1 MTEPPPTPEEQRMA
15 DPKTMFDG
23 LAVALVTPFRNGAV
37 DGDALSR
44 LANHLVEGG
53 VTTLYP
59 CGCTGEATSLTRE
72 ERTQVI
78 RTVIEA
84 VRGRAAVI
92 AGTGTAVTSE
102 TIEFS
107 QDAIRAGAD
116 GVMVITPYSCK
127 PTQEGL
133 LAHYR
138 AVADR
143 VDRPIV
149 LYNVPSRTGVS
160 LLPETIAKL
169 AEHPRIAAIKEAS
182 GSLDQASAIR
192 TRCEIAVLA
201 GDDSLY
207 LPLLAV
213 GARGVVSVAGH
224 LVPGEM
230 KAIRTHAAAGRV
242 AEAEAIHRKLTPL
255 FRALFLE
262 TNPGP
267 VKHALQRLGLT
278 TGELRLPLVPV
289 KPETAALIEQ
299 TLERIGVASP
309 ARSGR

>member
-1 MTEPPPTPEEQRMA
+1 MA
-15 DPKTMFDG
+15 DPKTMFEG
-23 LAVALVTPFRNGAV
+23 LAVALITPFRGGAL
-37 DGDALSR
+37 DREALGR
-44 LANHLVEGG
+44 LTAHLVEGG
-53 VTTLYP
+53 ANALYP

-78 RTVIEA
+78 RTVVEA
-84 VRGRAAVI
+84 ARGRAAVV
-92 AGTGTAVTSE
+92 AGTGTALTSE
-102 TIEFS
+102 TIEVS
-107 QDAIRAGAD
+107 REAIRAGAD
-116 GVMVITPYSCK
+116 AVMVITPYSVK

-138 AVADR
+138 AVADA
-143 VDRPIV
+143 VDRPVV

-160 LLPETIAKL
+160 IAPETVAKL

-192 TRCEIAVLA
+192 ARSDIVILA

-207 LPLLAV
+207 LPLLSV

-224 LVPGEM
+224 VAPVEM
-230 KAIRTHAAAGRV
+230 VAIRAHALAGRASD
-242 AEAEAIHRKLTPL
+242 AEAVHRRLMPV

-262 TNPGP
+262 TSPAP
-267 VKHALQRLGLT
+267 VKHAMARLGFT

-289 KPETAALIEQ
+289 RPETAAAVDQ
-299 TLERIGVASP
+299 ALERAGISSP
-309 ARSGR
+309 ARTGR

>member
-1 MTEPPPTPEEQRMA
+1 MA
-15 DPKTMFDG
+15 DPKAMFEG
-23 LAVALVTPFRNGAV
+23 LAVALVTPFRNGAL
-37 DGDALSR
+37 DKDALAR

-53 VTTLYP
+53 VRALYP

-84 VRGRAAVI
+84 ARGRAAVI
-92 AGTGTAVTSE
+92 AGTGTALTSE
-102 TIEFS
+102 TIELS

-133 LAHYR
+133 IAHYR

-149 LYNVPSRTGVS
+149 LYNVPSRTGVA
-160 LLPETIAKL
+160 LLPETVATL
-169 AEHPRIAAIKEAS
+169 AAHPRIVAIKEAS

-192 TRCEIAVLA
+192 ARCDITILA
-201 GDDSLY
+201 GDDSLF

-213 GARGVVSVAGH
+213 GARGVVSVVGH
-224 LVPGEM
+224 VVPGEM
-230 KAIRTHAAAGRV
+230 NAIHAHAAAGRF
-242 AEAEAIHRKLTPL
+242 AEAEAVHRKLTPI

-267 VKHALQRLGLT
+267 VKHALMRLGFT

-289 KPETAALIEQ
+289 RPETAAAVDQ
-299 TLERIGVASP
+299 ALERAGVATS

>member
-1 MTEPPPTPEEQRMA
+1 MP
-15 DPKTMFDG
+15 DPKAMFDG

-37 DGDALSR
+37 DREALARIAS
-44 LANHLVEGG
+44 HLVEGG
-53 VTTLYP
+53 VRSLYP
-59 CGCTGEATSLTRE
+59 CGCTGEATSLTRA
-72 ERTQVI
+72 EREQVI
-78 RTVIEA
+78 GTVLEA
-84 VRGRAAVI
+84 AKGRAAVV

-102 TIEFS
+102 TIELS
-107 QDAIRAGAD
+107 QEAVRLGAD

-143 VDRPIV
+143 IDRPVV

-160 LLPETIAKL
+160 LAPDTVARL

-182 GSLDQASAIR
+182 GSVDQASAIR
-192 TRCEIAVLA
+192 ASCDIAILA

-224 LVPGEM
+224 LVPGELGAM
-230 KAIRTHAAAGRV
+230 YAHAKAGRL
-242 AEAEAIHRKLTPL
+242 AEAETIHRRLTPL

-262 TNPGP
+262 TNPSP
-267 VKHALQRLGLT
+267 IKHALMRLGLASE
-278 TGELRLPLVPV
+278 ELRLPLVPV
-289 KPETAALIEQ
+289 RPETAAAVDQ
-299 TLERIGVASP
+299 ALERLGVALP

>member
-1 MTEPPPTPEEQRMA
+1 
-15 DPKTMFDG
+15 MFQG
-23 LAVALVTPFRNGAV
+23 LAVALVTPFRNGAL
-37 DGDALSR
+37 DRDALAR

-53 VTTLYP
+53 VRALYP

-84 VRGRAAVI
+84 ARGRAAVI

-102 TIEFS
+102 TIELS

-138 AVADR
+138 SVADQ
-143 VDRPIV
+143 VDRPMV

-169 AEHPRIAAIKEAS
+169 AEHPRIAAIKEAT

-192 TRCEIAVLA
+192 SRCEITILS

-213 GARGVVSVAGH
+213 GARGVVSVVGH
-224 LVPGEM
+224 LVPGDM
-230 KAIRTHAAAGRV
+230 NAIHAHATAGRF

-255 FRALFLE
+255 FRAMFLE

-267 VKHALQRLGLT
+267 MKHALMRLGFT

-289 KPETAALIEQ
+289 RPETAAAIDQ
-299 TLERIGVASP
+299 TLERLGVASP
-309 ARSGR
+309 ARSGH

>member
-1 MTEPPPTPEEQRMA
+1 MP
-15 DPKTMFDG
+15 DPKKMFEG
-23 LAVALVTPFRNGAV
+23 LAVALVTPFRGGAL
-37 DGDALSR
+37 DRDALVR
-44 LANHLVEGG
+44 LTSHLVQSG
-53 VTTLYP
+53 VRALYP

-78 RTVIEA
+78 RTVVEA
-84 VRGRAAVI
+84 AKGAAVI
-92 AGTGTAVTSE
+92 AGTGTALTSE
-102 TIEFS
+102 TIEIS

-116 GVMVITPYSCK
+116 GVMVITPYSVK

-149 LYNVPSRTGVS
+149 LYNVPSRTGVA
-160 LLPETIAKL
+160 LQPDTIARL
-169 AEHPRIAAIKEAS
+169 AEHPRIAAIKEAT

-192 TRCEIAVLA
+192 ARCDIAILA
-201 GDDSLY
+201 GDDALY

-224 LVPGEM
+224 VAPAEM
-230 KAIRTHAAAGRV
+230 IAIQTHFAAGRIV
-242 AEAEAIHRKLTPL
+242 EAEEVHRKLTPL

-262 TNPGP
+262 TNPAP
-267 VKHALQRLGLT
+267 VKHALTRLGFT
-278 TGELRLPLVPV
+278 TGEMRLPLVPV
-289 KPETAALIEQ
+289 RPETATAVEQALEKVHGAA
-299 TLERIGVASP
+299 T
-309 ARSGR
+309 ARTGR

>member
-1 MTEPPPTPEEQRMA
+1 M

-37 DGDALSR
+37 DADALAR
-44 LANHLVEGG
+44 LASHLAEAG
-53 VTTLYP
+53 VRTLYP

-72 ERTQVI
+72 ERTLVI

-84 VRGRAAVI
+84 AKGRAAVI
-92 AGTGTAVTSE
+92 AGTGTALTSE
-102 TIEFS
+102 TIELS
-107 QDAIRAGAD
+107 RDAIRAGVD
-116 GVMVITPYSCK
+116 GIMVISPYSVK

-138 AVADR
+138 AVADAT
-143 VDRPIV
+143 DRPIV
-149 LYNVPSRTGVS
+149 IYNVPSRTGVS
-160 LLPETIAKL
+160 ILPETVARL

-192 TRCEIAVLA
+192 ARCDIAVLA

-207 LPLLAV
+207 LPLLAI
-213 GARGVVSVAGH
+213 GAVGVVSVAGH
-224 LVPGEM
+224 VVPSELI
-230 KAIRTHAAAGRV
+230 AIRTHAAAGKM
-242 AEAEAIHRKLTPL
+242 AQAEAIHRKLTPI

-262 TNPGP
+262 TNPAP
-267 VKHALQRLGLT
+267 VKHALMRLGFT

-289 KPETAALIEQ
+289 RPETATAVDQALD
-299 TLERIGVASP
+299 RVGVATK
-309 ARSGR
+309 A

>member
-1 MTEPPPTPEEQRMA
+1 
-15 DPKTMFDG
+15 MFDG
-23 LAVALVTPFRNGAV
+23 LAVALITPFRNGAV
-37 DGDALSR
+37 DRQALER
-44 LANHLVEGG
+44 IAANVVEGG
-53 VTTLYP
+53 ARALYP

-72 ERTQVI
+72 ERETVI
-78 RTVIEA
+78 RA
-84 VRGRAAVI
+84 VLAVAKERAAVV

-102 TIEFS
+102 TIELTE
-107 QDAIRAGAD
+107 DAIRLGVDA
-116 GVMVITPYSCK
+116 VMVITPYSCK

-133 LAHYR
+133 IAHYR

-143 VDRPIV
+143 VDRPVV
-149 LYNVPSRTGVS
+149 LYNVPARTGVS
-160 LLPETIAKL
+160 LAPETVARL

-192 TRCEIAVLA
+192 ARCDIAILA

-224 LVPGEM
+224 LVPGDIAAMGE
-230 KAIRTHAAAGRV
+230 HAKAGRF
-242 AEAEAIHRKLTPL
+242 AEAESIHRKLGPL

-262 TNPGP
+262 TNPAP
-267 VKHALQRLGLT
+267 VKHALRRLGLA

-289 KPETAALIEQ
+289 RPETAALVDQ
-299 TLERIGVASP
+299 ALERAGVVAT

>member
-1 MTEPPPTPEEQRMA
+1 MA
-15 DPKTMFDG
+15 DPKTMFEG
-23 LAVALVTPFRNGAV
+23 LGVALITPFRNGGL
-37 DGDALSR
+37 DRDALAR
-44 LANHLVEGG
+44 LASHLVEGG
-53 VTTLYP
+53 VRAVYP

-84 VRGRAAVI
+84 ARGRAAVI
-92 AGTGTAVTSE
+92 AGTGTALTSE
-102 TIEFS
+102 TIELS

-116 GVMVITPYSCK
+116 GVMVITPYSVK

-143 VDRPIV
+143 VDRPVV

-160 LLPETIAKL
+160 IAPETVAKL

-192 TRCEIAVLA
+192 ARSDIVILA

-224 LVPGEM
+224 LVPGAM
-230 KAIRTHAAAGRV
+230 NAMRAHAEAGRMG
-242 AEAEAIHRKLTPL
+242 EAEAIHRKLMPV

-262 TNPGP
+262 TSPAP
-267 VKHALQRLGLT
+267 VKHALMRLGFT

-289 KPETAALIEQ
+289 RPETAAALDQ
-299 TLERIGVASP
+299 MLERAGISAP

>member
-1 MTEPPPTPEEQRMA
+1 
-15 DPKTMFDG
+15 MFEG
-23 LAVALVTPFRNGAV
+23 LGVALVTPFRNGGV
-37 DGDALSR
+37 DLDALAR
-44 LANHLVEGG
+44 LTSHLAESHVRSF
-53 VTTLYP
+53 YP

-72 ERTQVI
+72 ERVKVI
-78 RTVIEA
+78 RTVVEA
-84 VRGRAAVI
+84 AKGRAAVI
-92 AGTGTAVTSE
+92 AGTGTALTSE
-102 TIEFS
+102 TIEIS
-107 QDAIRAGAD
+107 KEAIRAGVD
-116 GVMVITPYSCK
+116 GVMVISPYSVK

-138 AVADR
+138 AVAEA

-160 LLPETIAKL
+160 ILPETVARL

-182 GSLDQASAIR
+182 GSVDQTSAIR
-192 TRCEIAVLA
+192 ARCDITVLS

-224 LVPGEM
+224 LVPAELVAMRAHAMEG
-230 KAIRTHAAAGRV
+230 RT
-242 AEAEAIHRKLTPL
+242 AEAEAIHRKLTPI

-262 TNPGP
+262 TSPAP
-267 VKHALQRLGLT
+267 LKHALQRLGFT

-289 KPETAALIEQ
+289 RPETASAVDQALDRML
-299 TLERIGVASP
+299 TSA
-309 ARSGR
+309 

>member
-1 MTEPPPTPEEQRMA
+1 MT
-15 DPKTMFDG
+15 DPKTMFEG
-23 LAVALVTPFRNGAV
+23 LAVALITPFRNGAV
-37 DGDALSR
+37 DKDALSR
-44 LANHLVEGG
+44 LTNHLVDGG
-53 VTTLYP
+53 VRSLYP

-78 RTVIEA
+78 RIVIEA
-84 VRGRAAVI
+84 ARGRAAVI
-92 AGTGTAVTSE
+92 AGTGTAVTVE
-102 TIEFS
+102 TIEVS

-116 GVMVITPYSCK
+116 GIMVITPYSVK

-133 LAHYR
+133 IAHYR
-138 AVADR
+138 AVADQ

-160 LLPETIAKL
+160 IAPETVAAL
-169 AEHPRIAAIKEAS
+169 SEHPRIAAIKEAS

-192 TRCEIAVLA
+192 ARCDIIILS

-224 LVPGEM
+224 LVPKEM
-230 KAIRTHAAAGRV
+230 SEMAKLAASGRM
-242 AEAEAIHRKLTPL
+242 AEAEAIHRKLIPI
-255 FRALFLE
+255 FRAIFLE
-262 TNPGP
+262 TSPAP
-267 VKHALQRLGLT
+267 VKHALMRLGFT

-289 KPETAALIEQ
+289 RPETAAAVDQ
-299 TLERIGVASP
+299 ALERLGIASP
-309 ARSGR
+309 ARPGR